1 MPMHYIGIAGFP
13 RRYYAWT
20 AFDAFA
26 QFGDLNRF
34 ISLAAIA
41 VFLAQFI
48 FLANFFHS
56 IWRGRRASQNSW
68 QSNTLEWTTPP
79 RANPRQLTRRHSGR
93 VPLALRLQQVRRGSR
108 LYPPNRAPA
117 ANPGVEPASGA
128 AVAGPDQQRLARAA
142 G

>member
-1 MPMHYIGIAGFP
+1 MPMHYIGITGFR

-26 QFGDLNRF
+26 QSGDLNRF

-48 FLANFFHS
+48 FLANFLHS

-68 QSNTLEWTTPP
+68 QSNTLEWTTP
-79 RANPRQLTRRHSGR
+79 L
-93 VPLALRLQQVRRGSR
+93 
-108 LYPPNRAPA
+108 
-117 ANPGVEPASGA
+117 EPIHGN
-128 AVAGPDQQRLARAA
+128 
-142 G
+142 